1 LYLKFVNCYFAAI
14 FKTIMLNLKKFFPFI
29 LILGLL
35 PALLNAQAPQLSREE
50 LEHRKKELQREIDE
64 ANEALKN
71 TKKSTRESVSQ
82 LRALRDK
89 ITLRTRLINNI
100 NEEINFING
109 DINSAYRDIKTL
121 EKDLDTLKSQ
131 YAQLVV
137 YAYKN
142 RSTYDM
148 LNFIFSAETFNDAI
162 KRYQYLKQYRDYR
175 RRQADNILETR
186 VLLSKKIESLQEQ
199 KEKRSGTLKVE
210 QEQRTILETD
220 KKEKDKVLTNLKGRE
235 KELMADITKNKKDA
249 QKVQAAIQAVIRREI
264 EIARRQA
271 EEEAAARRK
280 AAADE
285 KRRKEEAAKK
295 AAALAAANAAAA
307 KAAAQAAQNNN
318 NTVAANDKP
327 DKPDPKPVEPAPK
340 PPVATPAPE
349 PEKPVRTENVLE
361 ATPEALALSESFESN
376 RGKLPWPVS
385 SGHIIGHFGRQQHAV
400 IERIT
405 VENDG
410 VIIGTGK
417 GAPVKAIF
425 QGEVR
430 TVAVIPG
437 GGSLVIIRHGQYFT
451 NYARLQSVNVRTGD
465 RVSTGQVIG
474 TAGTNELE
482 NLGEVELQIYRGI
495 QKQNPEFW
503 IRKK

>member
-1 LYLKFVNCYFAAI
+1 
-14 FKTIMLNLKKFFPFI
+14 MLNLKKFFPFVI
-29 LILGLL
+29 ILGLL
-35 PALLNAQAPQLSREE
+35 PALVNAQAPQMSREE
-50 LEHRKKELQREIDE
+50 LEHRKRELQREIDE
-64 ANEALKN
+64 ANEALKT
-71 TKKSTRESVSQ
+71 TKKSTRESLSQ

-109 DINSAYRDIKTL
+109 DINAAYRDIKTL

-186 VLLSKKIESLQEQ
+186 ELLSKKIESLQDQ
-199 KEKRSGTLKVE
+199 KVKRSSTLKVE
-210 QEQRTILETD
+210 QEQRTILEVD
-220 KKEKDKVLTNLKGRE
+220 KKEKDKVLTGLKGRE
-235 KELMADITKNKKDA
+235 KELLADINKNKKDA
-249 QKVQAAIQAVIRREI
+249 QKVQAAIQAAIRREI

-271 EEEAAARRK
+271 EEEAAAKRK
-280 AAADE
+280 AAAEE
-285 KRRKEEAAKK
+285 KRRRDEAAKK
-295 AAALAAANAAAA
+295 AAALAAANAAANAA
-307 KAAAQAAQNNN
+307 KNNN
-318 NTVAANDKP
+318 NAVAENKP
-327 DKPDPKPVEPAPK
+327 ETKPAEPAPK
-340 PPVATPAPE
+340 PPAPAPE

-361 ATPEALALSESFESN
+361 ATPEALALSESFENN
-376 RGKLPWPVS
+376 RGKLPWPVA

-400 IERIT
+400 IDRIT

-410 VIIGTGK
+410 VIIGTSR
-417 GAPVKAIF
+417 GAAVRAIF

-451 NYARLQSVNVRTGD
+451 NYARLQSVSVRTGD
-465 RVSTGQVIG
+465 RVSTGQLIG

>member
-1 LYLKFVNCYFAAI
+1 
-14 FKTIMLNLKKFFPFI
+14 MLNLKKFFPLI
-29 LILGLL
+29 LMLGLL
-35 PALLNAQAPQLSREE
+35 PALLRAQAPQLSREE
-50 LEHRKKELQREIDE
+50 LEHRKRELQKEIDE
-64 ANEALKN
+64 ANDALKN
-71 TKKSTRESVSQ
+71 TKRSTRESLGQ
-82 LRALRDK
+82 LRVLREKIALRS
-89 ITLRTRLINNI
+89 RLINNI

-148 LNFIFSAETFNDAI
+148 LNFIFSAQTFNDAV

-175 RRQADNILETR
+175 RRQADNILETQ
-186 VLLSKKIESLQEQ
+186 VLLNKKIESLREQ
-199 KEKRSGTLKVE
+199 KDKRSGTLKQE
-210 QEQRTILETD
+210 QEQRSVLEVD
-220 KKEKDKVLTNLKGRE
+220 KKEKDEVLNKLKGRE
-235 KELMADITKNKKDA
+235 KELLADINKNKKDA

-264 EIARRQA
+264 EIARKQA
-271 EEEAAARRK
+271 EEEAVAKRK
-280 AAADE
+280 ALAEE
-285 KRRKEEAAKK
+285 KRRKEEAARK
-295 AAALAAANAAAA
+295 AAAAAAAAAAANAA
-307 KAAAQAAQNNN
+307 KN
-318 NTVAANDKP
+318 NTNNAVVDKP
-327 DKPDPKPVEPAPK
+327 VERPVEPPPPAPKPVE
-340 PPVATPAPE
+340 
-349 PEKPVRTENVLE
+349 EKPVRTENVLE
-361 ATPEALALSESFESN
+361 ATPEALALSESFETN
-376 RGKLPWPVS
+376 RGKLPWPVA

-400 IERIT
+400 MERIT

-410 VIIGTGK
+410 VIIGTNR
-417 GAPVKAIF
+417 GAPVRAIF

-451 NYARLQSVNVRTGD
+451 NYARLQSVNVRTGE

-482 NLGEVELQIYRGI
+482 NMGEVELQIYKGI

-503 IRKK
+503 IRRK

>member
-1 LYLKFVNCYFAAI
+1 MYLKFVNCYFAAI
-14 FKTIMLNLKKFFPFI
+14 FKTIMLNLKKFFPLI
-29 LILGLL
+29 IILGLL
-35 PALLNAQAPQLSREE
+35 PALLHAQAPQMSREE

-64 ANEALKN
+64 ANEALKT
-71 TKKSTRESVSQ
+71 TKKSTKESLSQ

-109 DINSAYRDIKTL
+109 DINAAYRDIKTL

-186 VLLSKKIESLQEQ
+186 ELLSKKIESLQDQ
-199 KEKRSGTLKVE
+199 KVKRSSTLKTE
-210 QEQRTILETD
+210 QEQRNILEVD
-220 KKEKDKVLTNLKGRE
+220 KKEKDKVLTGLKGRE
-235 KELMADITKNKKDA
+235 KELLADINKNKKDA

-264 EIARRQA
+264 EMARRQA
-271 EEEAAARRK
+271 EEEAAAKRK

-285 KRRKEEAAKK
+285 KRKRDEAAKK

-307 KAAAQAAQNNN
+307 AKNNN
-318 NTVAANDKP
+318 NNAIAENKP
-327 DKPDPKPVEPAPK
+327 ETKPAEPAPTPK
-340 PPVATPAPE
+340 APAPAPE
-349 PEKPVRTENVLE
+349 VEKPVRTENVLE
-361 ATPEALALSESFESN
+361 ATPEALALSESFENN

-400 IERIT
+400 IDRIT

-410 VIIGTGK
+410 VIIGTSR
-417 GAPVKAIF
+417 GAAVKAIF

-451 NYARLQSVNVRTGD
+451 NYARMQTVSVRTGD

>member
-1 LYLKFVNCYFAAI
+1 
-14 FKTIMLNLKKFFPFI
+14 MLNLKKFFPFV

-35 PALLNAQAPQLSREE
+35 PALLYAQAPQLSREE

-64 ANEALKN
+64 ANEALKS
-71 TKKSTRESVSQ
+71 TKKSTRESLSQ

-109 DINSAYRDIKTL
+109 DINTAYRDIKTL

-186 VLLSKKIESLQEQ
+186 ELLSKKIESLQDQ

-210 QEQRTILETD
+210 QEQRSILEVD

-235 KELMADITKNKKDA
+235 KELVADINKNKKDA

-264 EIARRQA
+264 EMARRQA
-271 EEEAAARRK
+271 EEEAAAKRK
-280 AAADE
+280 AAAEE

-295 AAALAAANAAAA
+295 AAAIAAANAAAA
-307 KAAAQAAQNNN
+307 KAAQNAANANNP
-318 NTVAANDKP
+318 VAANKPEDKP
-327 DKPDPKPVEPAPK
+327 DNKPEPKPAEPAPK
-340 PPVATPAPE
+340 PATPAPE

-410 VIIGTGK
+410 VIIGTSK

>member
-1 LYLKFVNCYFAAI
+1 
-14 FKTIMLNLKKFFPFI
+14 MLNLKKFFPFV
-29 LILGLL
+29 LFLGLL

-64 ANEALKN
+64 ANEALRT
-71 TKKSTRESVSQ
+71 TKKSTRESLSQ

-175 RRQADNILETR
+175 RRQADNIFETR
-186 VLLSKKIESLQEQ
+186 ELLSKKIENLQEQ
-199 KEKRSGTLKVE
+199 KQKRSGTLKVE
-210 QEQRTILETD
+210 QEQRTILEVD
-220 KKEKDKVLTNLKGRE
+220 KKEKDKVLSSLKGRE
-235 KELMADITKNKKDA
+235 KELIADINKNKKDA
-249 QKVQAAIQAVIRREI
+249 QKLQAAIQAVIRREI
-264 EIARRQA
+264 EMARRQA

-280 AAADE
+280 AAAEE
-285 KRRKEEAAKK
+285 KRRRDEAARK

-307 KAAAQAAQNNN
+307 NAAKNNN
-318 NTVAANDKP
+318 NNAIADNKP
-327 DKPDPKPVEPAPK
+327 DVKAAEPPPAPK
-340 PPVATPAPE
+340 PAAPE

-361 ATPEALALSESFESN
+361 ATPEALALSESFETN

-410 VIIGTGK
+410 VIIGTSK
-417 GAPVKAIF
+417 GAAVKAIF

-451 NYARLQSVNVRTGD
+451 NYARLQKVNVRTGD

-482 NLGEVELQIYRGI
+482 NLGEVELQIYRGV

>member
-1 LYLKFVNCYFAAI
+1 
-14 FKTIMLNLKKFFPFI
+14 MLNLKKFFPFVI
-29 LILGLL
+29 ILGLL
-35 PALLNAQAPQLSREE
+35 PALLNAQAPQMSREE

-64 ANEALKN
+64 ANEALKT
-71 TKKSTRESVSQ
+71 TKRSTKESLSQ

-109 DINSAYRDIKTL
+109 DINAAYRDIKTL

-186 VLLSKKIESLQEQ
+186 ELLSKKIESLQNQ
-199 KEKRSGTLKVE
+199 KVKRSSTLKVE
-210 QEQRTILETD
+210 QEQRNILEVD
-220 KKEKDKVLTNLKGRE
+220 KKEKDKVLTGLKGRE
-235 KELMADITKNKKDA
+235 KELLADINKNKKDA

-264 EIARRQA
+264 EMARRQA

-280 AAADE
+280 AAAEE
-285 KRRKEEAAKK
+285 KRKRDEAAKK
-295 AAALAAANAAAA
+295 AAALAAANAANAA
-307 KAAAQAAQNNN
+307 KNNN
-318 NTVAANDKP
+318 NNAVAENKP
-327 DKPDPKPVEPAPK
+327 ETKPAEPAPAPK
-340 PPVATPAPE
+340 PPAPAPE
-349 PEKPVRTENVLE
+349 AEKPVRTENVLE
-361 ATPEALALSESFESN
+361 ATPEALALSESFENN

-400 IERIT
+400 IDRIT

-410 VIIGTGK
+410 VIIGTSR
-417 GAPVKAIF
+417 GAAVRAIF

-451 NYARLQSVNVRTGD
+451 NYARLQSVSVRTGD
-465 RVSTGQVIG
+465 RVSTGQLIG

>member
-1 LYLKFVNCYFAAI
+1 
-14 FKTIMLNLKKFFPFI
+14 MLNLKKFFPFVI
-29 LILGLL
+29 ILGLL

-50 LEHRKKELQREIDE
+50 LEHRKRELQREIDE
-64 ANEALKN
+64 ANEALKT
-71 TKKSTRESVSQ
+71 TKKSTRESLSQ
-82 LRALRDK
+82 LRALREK
-89 ITLRTRLINNI
+89 ISLRTRLINNI

-148 LNFIFSAETFNDAI
+148 LNFIFSAESFNDAI

-210 QEQRTILETD
+210 QEQRNILEVD

-235 KELMADITKNKKDA
+235 KELLADIKKNKKDA
-249 QKVQAAIQAVIRREI
+249 QKVQSAIQAVIRREI

-271 EEEAAARRK
+271 EEEAAAKRK
-280 AAADE
+280 AAAEE
-285 KRRKEEAAKK
+285 KRRRDEAAKK

-307 KAAAQAAQNNN
+307 NAAKNNN
-318 NTVAANDKP
+318 AVAENKP
-327 DKPDPKPVEPAPK
+327 DKPAEPAPK
-340 PPVATPAPE
+340 PPAPAPE

-361 ATPEALALSESFESN
+361 ATPEALALSESFENN

-400 IERIT
+400 IDRIT

-410 VIIGTGK
+410 VIIGTNR
-417 GAPVKAIF
+417 GAAVRAIF

-451 NYARLQSVNVRTGD
+451 NYARLQTVSVRTGD

>member
-1 LYLKFVNCYFAAI
+1 
-14 FKTIMLNLKKFFPFI
+14 MLNLKKFFPFV

-50 LEHRKKELQREIDE
+50 LEHRKRELQREIDE
-64 ANEALKN
+64 ANEALKT
-71 TKKSTRESVSQ
+71 TKRSTKESLSQ
-82 LRALRDK
+82 LRALREK

-109 DINSAYRDIKTL
+109 DINAAYRDIKTL

-186 VLLSKKIESLQEQ
+186 VLLSKKIENLQEQ
-199 KEKRSGTLKVE
+199 KQKRSGTLKVE
-210 QEQRTILETD
+210 QEQRSILEVD
-220 KKEKDKVLTNLKGRE
+220 KKEKDKVLNNLKGRE
-235 KELMADITKNKKDA
+235 KELLADINKNKKDA

-264 EIARRQA
+264 EMARRQA
-271 EEEAAARRK
+271 EEEAAAKRK
-280 AAADE
+280 AAAEE
-285 KRRKEEAAKK
+285 KRRRDEAAKK
-295 AAALAAANAAAA
+295 AAALAAANAAANAA
-307 KAAAQAAQNNN
+307 KNNN
-318 NTVAANDKP
+318 NAVAENRP
-327 DKPDPKPVEPAPK
+327 EPKPVEPPPAPK
-340 PPVATPAPE
+340 PPAPD

-361 ATPEALALSESFESN
+361 ATPEALALSESFENN

-410 VIIGTGK
+410 VIIGTSR
-417 GAPVKAIF
+417 GAAVRAIF

-451 NYARLQSVNVRTGD
+451 NYARLQSVSVRTGD

-482 NLGEVELQIYRGI
+482 NVGEVELQIYRGI

>member
-1 LYLKFVNCYFAAI
+1 
-14 FKTIMLNLKKFFPFI
+14 MPNLKKFFPLIF
-29 LILGLL
+29 ILGLL
-35 PALLNAQAPQLSREE
+35 PALLHAQAPQLSREE
-50 LEHRKKELQREIDE
+50 LEHRKRELQREIDE
-64 ANEALKN
+64 ANNALKD
-71 TKKSTRESVSQ
+71 TKKSRRESLGQ
-82 LRALRDK
+82 LRVLRDK
-89 ITLRTRLINNI
+89 IALRTRLINNI

-148 LNFIFSAETFNDAI
+148 LNFIFSAQTFNDAI
-162 KRYQYLKQYRDYR
+162 RRYQYLKQYRDYR
-175 RRQADNILETR
+175 RRQAENILETQ
-186 VLLSKKIESLQEQ
+186 VLLNKKIESLRDQ
-199 KEKRSGTLKVE
+199 KQNRSSTLKQE
-210 QEQRTILETD
+210 QEQRSVLEVD
-220 KKEKDKVLTNLKGRE
+220 RKEKDEVLSKLKGRE
-235 KELMADITKNKKDA
+235 KELLADINKNKKDA

-264 EIARRQA
+264 EIARKQA
-271 EEEAAARRK
+271 EEEAAAKRRAAVAAEEKRKKEEAARK
-280 AAADE
+280 AAA
-285 KRRKEEAAKK
+285 
-295 AAALAAANAAAA
+295 AAAATAAANAA
-307 KAAAQAAQNNN
+307 KANNPGN
-318 NTVAANDKP
+318 ATADKP
-327 DKPDPKPVEPAPK
+327 ETKPVAEPPAPK
-340 PPVATPAPE
+340 PAEV
-349 PEKPVRTENVLE
+349 EKPARTENVLE

-376 RGKLPWPVS
+376 RGKLPWPVA

-400 IERIT
+400 MERIT

-410 VIIGTGK
+410 VIIGTGR

-451 NYARLQSVNVRTGD
+451 NYARLQSVNVRTGE

-482 NLGEVELQIYRGI
+482 NLGEVELQIYKGI

-503 IRKK
+503 IRRK

>member
-1 LYLKFVNCYFAAI
+1 
-14 FKTIMLNLKKFFPFI
+14 MLNLKKFFPFI
-29 LILGLL
+29 IILGLL
-35 PALLNAQAPQLSREE
+35 PALLHAQAPQLSREE
-50 LEHRKKELQREIDE
+50 LEHRKRELQREIDE
-64 ANEALKN
+64 ANEALKT
-71 TKKSTRESVSQ
+71 TKRSTKESLSQ
-82 LRALRDK
+82 LRALREK
-89 ITLRTRLINNI
+89 ISLRTRLINNI

-109 DINSAYRDIKTL
+109 DINAAYRDIKTL

-148 LNFIFSAETFNDAI
+148 LNFIFSAESFNDAV

-175 RRQADNILETR
+175 RRQADNIVETR

-210 QEQRTILETD
+210 QEQRNILEVD
-220 KKEKDKVLTNLKGRE
+220 KKEKDKVLSNLKGRE
-235 KELMADITKNKKDA
+235 KELLADINKNKKDA

-264 EIARRQA
+264 EMARRQA
-271 EEEAAARRK
+271 EEEAAAKRK
-280 AAADE
+280 AAAED
-285 KRRKEEAAKK
+285 KRRRDEAAKK

-307 KAAAQAAQNNN
+307 NAARNNN
-318 NTVAANDKP
+318 NNAVAENKP
-327 DKPDPKPVEPAPK
+327 ETKPTEPAPAPK
-340 PPVATPAPE
+340 PPAPAPE
-349 PEKPVRTENVLE
+349 AEKPVRTENVLE
-361 ATPEALALSESFESN
+361 ATPEALALSESFENN

-400 IERIT
+400 IDRIT

-410 VIIGTGK
+410 VIIGTSR
-417 GAPVKAIF
+417 GAAVRAIF

-451 NYARLQSVNVRTGD
+451 NYARLQTVSVRTGD
-465 RVSTGQVIG
+465 RVSTGQLIG

-482 NLGEVELQIYRGI
+482 NLGEVELQIYKGI